1 MTWRNIKI
9 RSKLLIAFL
18 GLSGFFVAAFY
29 LINIEFQKKGEEQLV
44 ASKIKVSQVRF
55 KSQEDSD
62 TRMLSSLLNVI
73 VQDSDIKQQYLAK
86 DREKLYAYI
95 EPLFKNLD
103 EKYSVTHWYFIL
115 PDGTVFLR
123 AHSKALY
130 GDVVARKTF
139 LAARDTKQVASGLEL
154 GKTAYALRVVMPYYD
169 NGELIGYVELGEEIS
184 HFLTGLES
192 ESGDKFSVFADKSRL
207 SHVDWQSTREK
218 AGLADNWDEYS
229 NQLPV
234 SSTPGSELTWECLAG
249 QKVLSKYLVVGNQ
262 TFACAGFELITAGR
276 EPGGM
281 IVSLVNIS
289 EYAALIKNN
298 NFKILTWVII
308 LLFCASGAGLL
319 IALSIANPINRLS
332 RAAKEIA
339 SGDLTRRITVS
350 STDEIG
356 QLATLLNE
364 MMDRLQ
370 QFHQVLEKKVEE
382 RTRELGNSV
391 EALKSANR
399 SAEESRMAMINLLED
414 EKELEKQLADEKAG
428 VETKVE
434 ERTREVKEA
443 HEKISEGWLQLQEEK
458 ARLSASINNLP
469 VGFVMTD
476 ITENVLVM
484 NETAKKILGTEGGEK
499 TLGGIGEILEGK
511 VNLHEFHQKCGVE
524 KRRIDIKEVMVGSKY
539 LHVFLS
545 PILTGGPDSECIGVV
560 ILIEDVTEEK
570 VLGRSKD
577 EFFSIASH
585 ELRTPL
591 TAIRGNTDLILQFY
605 GDQIKDPQ
613 FKEMVDDV
621 HESAVRLIDIVND
634 FLDMSRLEMG
644 KMEFKKDDLDMGLVV
659 AETLKEYQVTG
670 SRKKLSLEFV
680 KPEGGTLWAVG
691 DRDKVK
697 QVLINLIGN
706 GLKFTEEGGVTI
718 GLSMKGKTVKAAVTD
733 TGRGVPKKNQSLL
746 FRKFQ
751 QAGSSIY
758 TRDVV
763 QGTGL
768 GLYISK
774 LLVEGMGGTIALE
787 KSEVGKGSTFVFS
800 LPVAEVKD
808 ES

>member
-1 MTWRNIKI
+1 
-9 RSKLLIAFL
+9 
-18 GLSGFFVAAFY
+18 
-29 LINIEFQKKGEEQLV
+29 
-44 ASKIKVSQVRF
+44 
-55 KSQEDSD
+55 
-62 TRMLSSLLNVI
+62 
-73 VQDSDIKQQYLAK
+73 
-86 DREKLYAYI
+86 
-95 EPLFKNLD
+95 
-103 EKYSVTHWYFIL
+103 
-115 PDGTVFLR
+115 
-123 AHSKALY
+123 
-130 GDVVARKTF
+130 
-139 LAARDTKQVASGLEL
+139 
-154 GKTAYALRVVMPYYD
+154 
-169 NGELIGYVELGEEIS
+169 
-184 HFLTGLES
+184 
-192 ESGDKFSVFADKSRL
+192 
-207 SHVDWQSTREK
+207 
-218 AGLADNWDEYS
+218 
-229 NQLPV
+229 
-234 SSTPGSELTWECLAG
+234 
-249 QKVLSKYLVVGNQ
+249 
-262 TFACAGFELITAGR
+262 
-276 EPGGM
+276 
-281 IVSLVNIS
+281 
-289 EYAALIKNN
+289 
-298 NFKILTWVII
+298 
-308 LLFCASGAGLL
+308 LLFCASGVGLL

-511 VNLHEFHQKCGVE
+511 VDLHEFHQKCGVE

-659 AETLKEYQVTG
+659 AETLKEYQVAG

-718 GLSMKGKTVKAAVTD
+718 GLSMEGKTVKAAVTD

-800 LPVAEVKD
+800 LPVAELNSAEGNKGLVN
-808 ES
+808 

>member
-1 MTWRNIKI
+1 MR
-9 RSKLLIAFL
+9 
-18 GLSGFFVAAFY
+18 G
-29 LINIEFQKKGEEQLV
+29 
-44 ASKIKVSQVRF
+44 
-55 KSQEDSD
+55 
-62 TRMLSSLLNVI
+62 
-73 VQDSDIKQQYLAK
+73 
-86 DREKLYAYI
+86 
-95 EPLFKNLD
+95 
-103 EKYSVTHWYFIL
+103 
-115 PDGTVFLR
+115 
-123 AHSKALY
+123 
-130 GDVVARKTF
+130 
-139 LAARDTKQVASGLEL
+139 
-154 GKTAYALRVVMPYYD
+154 
-169 NGELIGYVELGEEIS
+169 
-184 HFLTGLES
+184 
-192 ESGDKFSVFADKSRL
+192 
-207 SHVDWQSTREK
+207 
-218 AGLADNWDEYS
+218 
-229 NQLPV
+229 
-234 SSTPGSELTWECLAG
+234 
-249 QKVLSKYLVVGNQ
+249 
-262 TFACAGFELITAGR
+262 
-276 EPGGM
+276 
-281 IVSLVNIS
+281 
-289 EYAALIKNN
+289 
-298 NFKILTWVII
+298 
-308 LLFCASGAGLL
+308 
-319 IALSIANPINRLS
+319 
-332 RAAKEIA
+332 
-339 SGDLTRRITVS
+339 
-350 STDEIG
+350 
-356 QLATLLNE
+356 
-364 MMDRLQ
+364 
-370 QFHQVLEKKVEE
+370 
-382 RTRELGNSV
+382 
-391 EALKSANR
+391 
-399 SAEESRMAMINLLED
+399 
-414 EKELEKQLADEKAG
+414 
-428 VETKVE
+428 
-434 ERTREVKEA
+434 
-443 HEKISEGWLQLQEEK
+443 
-458 ARLSASINNLP
+458 
-469 VGFVMTD
+469 
-476 ITENVLVM
+476 
-484 NETAKKILGTEGGEK
+484 
-499 TLGGIGEILEGK
+499 
-511 VNLHEFHQKCGVE
+511 E
-524 KRRIDIKEVMVGSKY
+524 KRRIDIKEVMLGSKY
-539 LHVFLS
+539 LHIFLS
-545 PILTGGPDSECIGVV
+545 PILTGGADSECIGVV

-680 KPEGGTLWAVG
+680 KPEEGTLWAVG

-800 LPVAEVKD
+800 LPVAELNSAEGNKGLVN
-808 ES
+808 